1 MAEREPF
8 DPGRDQAQ
16 TSRRPRAALWLL
28 GLWLLLLAAGGWVA
42 ARAQYR
48 ADLSAFLPAAPSAE
62 QRVLLDQLR
71 SGVTTRLLLIGI
83 RGGQPEQRQQA
94 SRELAQALRTGGPQA
109 GHFDALHNGEG
120 DSWKET
126 GEFLFAHR
134 YLLSPA
140 VDAQRFTVE
149 GLREAF
155 DETASVLG
163 TPAGSLMK
171 PLLWRD
177 PTGETLRMAE
187 SMMSANSPRSEGGVW
202 VSRSE
207 PRALLLG
214 TTHADGADLDGQ
226 AAAQAAVRAAFA
238 PWAARGLTLEL
249 SGPGTF
255 AVQSRASIQHEV
267 ERLAWAGT
275 AIMLGLLWLAFGT
288 LRPLGVAMLPVASG
302 VLAGIVAVALGFGT
316 VHGMTLGFGTTLIGE
331 AVDYAIYFLI
341 QSNPPPG
348 VARAGEPGEPGATGQ
363 GYRAWLREQWPT
375 VRLGLWTSVAGFAAL
390 VGSGFP
396 GLAQLG
402 VFSIAGLLAAA
413 ATTRWVLPVL
423 APDGAPG
430 QGWLGAR
437 RRLGRIALR
446 AAQRLPATRALW
458 IGLVALALVWL
469 VWQPTPW
476 RANLSSLSPVTPAA
490 LALDASLRADLGAS
504 ESGSLVAVSGADEQ
518 TVLERAEAVG
528 LRLDA
533 LVARG
538 LLRGY
543 DSPARLLPSVRRQQ
557 ARLAALPE
565 AEVLRQRVAQAAQ
578 DGPLRADKLVP
589 FVEAVDAQR
598 HLTPLTGASLAG
610 TPLAPL
616 LQAQLVAGAAAT
628 TKEPGRP
635 WTALLS
641 LQFPGDDAQA
651 QAAALQA
658 LRAALA
664 DLPEVRVVQIQ
675 SELSALY
682 AHYLREAQ
690 WQAGLGAL
698 AVVLLLFWHLR
709 AERQA
714 LRRLV
719 ALLLPLAAAV
729 LLVMGALAAAG
740 VALGVLHLVGFLL
753 VVAVGSNYALF
764 FDHLAQA
771 GSGPVDDSETLASL
785 LLANLTTV
793 ASFGL
798 LATSG
803 VAVLAAIGQVVAP
816 GAALALILS
825 AAFQSRRGVARS

>member
-1 MAEREPF
+1 MAARDPS
-8 DPGRDQAQ
+8 DPGLTDPPTRGPI
-16 TSRRPRAALWLL
+16 RRPRAALWVL
-28 GLWLLLLAAGGWVA
+28 GLWLLLLALGGWVA

-48 ADLSAFLPAAPSAE
+48 ADLSAFLPAAPTAE

-94 SRELAQALRTGGPQA
+94 SRELAQALRPGGAKA

-140 VDAQRFTVE
+140 VEARRFTVE

-155 DETASVLG
+155 DETVSVLG

-187 SMMSANSPRSEGGVW
+187 SMMSAHSPRSEGGVW

-207 PRALLLG
+207 PRALLLA

-226 AAAQAAVRAAFA
+226 AAAHAAVRAAFA

-249 SGPGTF
+249 SGPGIF
-255 AVQSRASIQHEV
+255 AVESRASIQHEV

-275 AIMLGLLWLAFGT
+275 AVMLGLLWLAFGT

-302 VLAGIVAVALGFGT
+302 VLAGIAAVALGFGT

-341 QSNPPPG
+341 QSNPLP
-348 VARAGEPGEPGATGQ
+348 AAAAGQ
-363 GYRAWLREQWPT
+363 GPAGRGYLTWLRAQWPT

-390 VGSGFP
+390 VASGFP

-430 QGWLGAR
+430 QGWRGAR
-437 RRLGRIALR
+437 HRLGQVALR
-446 AAQRLPATRALW
+446 AARRLPATRALW
-458 IGLVALALVWL
+458 LGLMALAAAWL
-469 VWQPTPW
+469 LLQPSPW

-490 LALDASLRADLGAS
+490 LALDASLRADVGAS
-504 ESGSLVAVSGADEQ
+504 ESGALVAVSGVDEQ
-518 TVLERAEAVG
+518 TVLERAEAAG
-528 LRLDA
+528 RRLDA
-533 LVARG
+533 LIQRG

-543 DSPARLLPSVRRQQ
+543 ESPARLLPSVRSQQ

-565 AEVLRQRVAQAAQ
+565 PEVLRERVAQAAQ
-578 DGPLRADKLVP
+578 DGPLRADKLAP
-589 FVEAVDAQR
+589 FIEAVEAQR
-598 HLTPLTGASLAG
+598 RLTPLTSASLAG
-610 TPLAPL
+610 TPLATL
-616 LQAQLVAGAAAT
+616 LQAQLVAGAAARGP
-628 TKEPGRP
+628 EPGRP

-641 LQFPGDDAQA
+641 LQFPSDDAQA

-664 DLPEVRVVQIQ
+664 DLPEARVVQIQ
-675 SELSALY
+675 TELTALY
-682 AHYLREAQ
+682 AHYLGEAK

-698 AVVLLLFWHLR
+698 AVVLLLYGHLR
-709 AERQA
+709 AAQQA
-714 LRRLV
+714 LRRLI
-719 ALLLPLAAAV
+719 ALLVPLAAAV
-729 LLVMGALAAAG
+729 LLVMGGLAMAG

-771 GSGPVDDSETLASL
+771 RGGAGDDSETLASL

-798 LATSG
+798 LATSS

-825 AAFQSRRGVARS
+825 AAFQSRRTAGAA

>member
-1 MAEREPF
+1 MAEREPSG
-8 DPGRDQAQ
+8 PGRGQAQ

-71 SGVTTRLLLIGI
+71 SGVTARLLLIGI

-94 SRELAQALRTGGPQA
+94 SREVAQALRPGGAQA

-155 DETASVLG
+155 DETTSVLG

-187 SMMSANSPRSEGGVW
+187 AMMSAHSPRSEGGVW

-207 PRALLLG
+207 PRALLLA
-214 TTHADGADLDGQ
+214 TTHAEGADLDGQ

-238 PWAARGLTLEL
+238 PWAAQGLTLEL
-249 SGPGTF
+249 SGPGVF
-255 AVQSRASIQHEV
+255 ATQSRASIQHEV

-275 AIMLGLLWLAFGT
+275 AVMLGLLWLAFGSW
-288 LRPLGVAMLPVASG
+288 RPLGLAMLPVASG

-341 QSNPPPG
+341 QSNPPP
-348 VARAGEPGEPGATGQ
+348 AAAGAAGQ
-363 GYRAWLREQWPT
+363 GAAGRGYLTWLREQWPT

-390 VGSGFP
+390 VVSGFP

-423 APDGAPG
+423 GPDGAPG
-430 QGWLGAR
+430 QGWRGAR
-437 RRLGRIALR
+437 RRLGQVARR

-458 IGLVALALVWL
+458 LGLMALALVWL
-469 VWQPTPW
+469 VWQPSPW

-504 ESGSLVAVSGADEQ
+504 ESGTLVAVSGPDEQ
-518 TVLERAEAVG
+518 GVLERAEAAG
-528 LRLDA
+528 QRLDA
-533 LVARG
+533 LIARG

-543 DSPARLLPSVRRQQ
+543 DSPTRLLPSLRTQE
-557 ARLAALPE
+557 ARLAALPT
-565 AEVLRQRVAQAAQ
+565 ADVLRERVAQATQ
-578 DGPLRADKLVP
+578 DGPLRADKLGP
-589 FVEAVDAQR
+589 FVESVDAQR
-598 HLTPLTGASLAG
+598 RLAPLTAASLAG
-610 TPLAPL
+610 TPLATL
-616 LQAQLVAGAAAT
+616 LQAQLIGGAAAT
-628 TKEPGRP
+628 AHQSARP

-641 LQFPGDDAQA
+641 LQFPSDDPQA
-651 QAAALQA
+651 QAATLQA
-658 LRAALA
+658 LRGALA
-664 DLPEVRVVQIQ
+664 DLPEARVVQIQ

-682 AHYLREAQ
+682 AHYLGEAK

-698 AVVLLLFWHLR
+698 AVLLLLYSHLR
-709 AERQA
+709 AARQA
-714 LRRLV
+714 LRRLI
-719 ALLLPLAAAV
+719 ALLVPLAAAV
-729 LLVMGALAAAG
+729 LLVMGGLAMAG

-764 FDHLAQA
+764 FDHLAQEPV
-771 GSGPVDDSETLASL
+771 GSGDTTETLASL

-798 LATSG
+798 LATSS

-825 AAFQSRRGVARS
+825 AAFQARRAGAAA

>member
-1 MAEREPF
+1 MAPREPSG
-8 DPGRDQAQ
+8 PGVAAASSSSS
-16 TSRRPRAALWLL
+16 TSRRPRAALWVL

-48 ADLSAFLPAAPSAE
+48 ADLSAFLPAAPTAE

-71 SGVTTRLLLIGI
+71 SGVTARLLFIGL

-94 SRELAQALRTGGPQA
+94 SRELAQALRPGGAFA

-140 VDAQRFTVE
+140 VDVQRFTVD

-155 DETASVLG
+155 DETTSVLG

-187 SMMSANSPRSEGGVW
+187 SMVSANSPRSEGGVW

-207 PRALLLG
+207 PRALLLA
-214 TTHADGADLDGQ
+214 TTHAEGADLDGQ
-226 AAAQAAVRAAFA
+226 AAAHAAVRAAFA
-238 PWAARGLTLEL
+238 PWAAQGLTLEL
-249 SGPGTF
+249 SGPGIF
-255 AVQSRASIQHEV
+255 AAQSRASIQHEV

-275 AIMLGLLWLAFGT
+275 AAMLGLLWLAFGS

-341 QSNPPPG
+341 QSHPK
-348 VARAGEPGEPGATGQ
+348 AGGGPEHRGR
-363 GYRAWLREQWPT
+363 GYLAWLREQWPT

-390 VGSGFP
+390 VASGFP

-430 QGWLGAR
+430 QGWRGAR
-437 RRLGRIALR
+437 HRLGEVALR
-446 AAQRLPATRALW
+446 AARRLPATCSLW
-458 IGLVALALVWL
+458 LGLMALALVWL
-469 VWQPTPW
+469 VWQPSPW

-490 LALDASLRADLGAS
+490 LALDASLRADVGAS
-504 ESGSLVAVSGADEQ
+504 ESGTLVAVSGASEQ
-518 TVLERAEAVG
+518 AVLERAEAAG
-528 LRLDA
+528 QRLDA
-533 LVARG
+533 LIARG

-543 DSPARLLPSVRRQQ
+543 DSPARLLPSLRTQQ
-557 ARLAALPE
+557 ARLAALP
-565 AEVLRQRVAQAAQ
+565 APEVLRERVIQAAQ
-578 DGPLRADKLVP
+578 DGPLRADKLAP
-589 FVEAVDAQR
+589 FVESVDAQR
-598 HLTPLTGASLAG
+598 RLTPLTAASLAG
-610 TPLAPL
+610 TPLATL
-616 LQAQLVAGAAAT
+616 LQAQLVTGASAT
-628 TKEPGRP
+628 ATEPGRP

-641 LQFPGDDAQA
+641 LQFPSDDAKA

-664 DLPEVRVVQIQ
+664 DVPEVRVVQIQ
-675 SELSALY
+675 TELSALY
-682 AHYLREAQ
+682 AHYLGEAK

-698 AVVLLLFWHLR
+698 AVLLLLYGHLHG
-709 AERQA
+709 ARQA
-714 LRRLV
+714 LRRLI
-719 ALLLPLAAAV
+719 ALLVPLAAAV
-729 LLVMGALAAAG
+729 LLVMSGLALAG

-764 FDHLAQA
+764 FDHLTQERLDGADA
-771 GSGPVDDSETLASL
+771 TETLASL

-798 LATSG
+798 LATSS

-825 AAFQSRRGVARS
+825 AAFQARRAPAKA